1 MAKIVSFIN
10 YKGGVGK
17 TTTTYHIGC
26 ALAYA
31 HGKKVLLVDID
42 PQCNLTLLCAVWD
55 RWRDYANKGGTSV
68 ALLYERYLKGKPFVS
83 PKNVWKSPIEDKN
96 GRLVLPGVDVLPS
109 AFDLLVDFDISIDR
123 GTLSGNNPLATQLSR
138 LTVQAETYVLPR
150 IFMRK
155 LLASL
160 SSAYDYI
167 LIDCPPNLYILTQNA
182 LLASDYYVITA
193 LPDHLSTI
201 GISLLMQGV
210 DKITAGMR
218 KYAHLI
224 GEKVSTPEQGGI
236 IFVRVLRQTPTLMHR
251 ETMNRVANTYPGIVF
266 TDFTTELTAYQEAS
280 AEAMPVFLL
289 ASQNATRA
297 RDQYLQITNEFLKR
311 CP

>member
-1 MAKIVSFIN
+1 MARIISFIN

-17 TTTTYHIGC
+17 TTTTYHVGC

-31 HGKKVLLVDID
+31 HDKKVLLVDID

-55 RWRDYANKGGTSV
+55 RWRDYVGKGGTSI
-68 ALLYERYLKGKPFVS
+68 ATLYERYLSGKPFIS
-83 PKNVWKSPIEDKN
+83 SKNVWKSPIQGHN
-96 GRLVLPGVDVLPS
+96 GRSVLQGVDLLPS
-109 AFDLLVDFDISIDR
+109 AFDLLVDFDISVQR
-123 GTLSGNNPLATQLSR
+123 SSLSNKNPLATQLSK
-138 LTVQAETYVLPR
+138 LIVQAETYVIPR

-155 LLASL
+155 LLSSL

-182 LLASDYYVITA
+182 LLASDYYVVTA

-210 DKITAGMR
+210 DKITAGMK

-224 GEKVSTPEQGGI
+224 GETVSTPALGGI
-236 IFVRVLRQTPTLMHR
+236 LFVRVLRQQPTRMHR
-251 ETMNRVANTYPGIVF
+251 ETMNQVSRTYPASVF
-266 TDFTTELTAYQEAS
+266 DDYTTELTGYQEAS
-280 AEAMPVFLL
+280 AEAVPVFLH
-289 ASQNATRA
+289 ASENAARA
-297 RDQYLQITNEFLKR
+297 KDQYLKITNEFLRR